1 MLFVLFT
8 LFLRTVDVQ
17 AVGPLG
23 SKIGFAGLNVA
34 VHELFGMNLFW
45 YKLTQAFGILAIAVA
60 AVFACTGLVQLIK
73 RKSLLKVDYELLIL
87 GAVYILLILFYVLFE
102 KVPLNYRPVIL
113 DPAEGLEPS
122 YPSTHTMLI
131 LTILGTA
138 IQLCGKYIKNTKL
151 VLCIKI
157 VSLVVMALT
166 IIGRLICG
174 VHWFSDIVGGVLIS
188 LAFIS
193 FYKELVALKSKKEV
207 IDEN

>member
-60 AVFACTGLVQLIK
+60 AAFACTGLVQLIK

-87 GAVYILLILFYVLFE
+87 GAVYILLMLFYVLFE

-166 IIGRLICG
+166 IIGRLVCG

-188 LAFIS
+188 LTFIS
-193 FYKELVALKSKKEV
+193 LYKELVAFKAKKESV
-207 IDEN
+207 NE